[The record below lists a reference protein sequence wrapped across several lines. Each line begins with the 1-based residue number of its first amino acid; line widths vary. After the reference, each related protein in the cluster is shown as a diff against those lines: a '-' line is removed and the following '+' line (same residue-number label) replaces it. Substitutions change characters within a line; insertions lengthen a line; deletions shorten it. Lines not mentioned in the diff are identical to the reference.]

1 MTDTKDNIRKTSYHD
16 QRFEATLLRAQFDA
30 NKHVTSLAKAT
41 QLLKNG
47 EELYFINQGSYTVE
61 HHILPWSEFGIAYQR
76 FEATSHEEM
85 NTLEEAD
92 AKTIQAGERLTE
104 DFPAA
109 KAADG
114 PPPFWWRYVTR
125 PLQHPAATDYDF
137 YALWARN

>member
-1 MTDTKDNIRKTSYHD
+1 MIDTRDNIRRTSDHD
-16 QRFEATLLRAQFDA
+16 FRFEAVLLRSQFDA

-41 QLLKNG
+41 QLLKDG
-47 EELYFINQGSYTVE
+47 EELYFINQGFYTYE
-61 HHILPWSEFGIAYQR
+61 HAALPWSEFGIAYQR
-76 FEATSHEEM
+76 FEATSSEEM

-137 YALWARN
+137 YAL

>member
-1 MTDTKDNIRKTSYHD
+1 
-16 QRFEATLLRAQFDA
+16 
-30 NKHVTSLAKAT
+30 
-41 QLLKNG
+41 
-47 EELYFINQGSYTVE
+47 
-61 HHILPWSEFGIAYQR
+61 
-76 FEATSHEEM
+76 M
-85 NTLEEAD
+85 NCLHWNVQEAD